1 MSKKSKSKI
10 NIILYAVAIILA
22 VVAVCMIF
30 VDVSAIAKNG
40 DTGYV
45 LTGIQA
51 TFGYSEETKLA
62 GTLVYTEFSFMNL
75 LVYILLI
82 VGVVLALLRLFK
94 VAKSG
99 VVDWVAIAAFAA
111 AAVLYFIM
119 PSFVVYGKT
128 WSGLVETA
136 IELGSAK
143 TLMVG
148 AIVGGV
154 TSALAA
160 VSLLANKFM
169 AKK

>member
-10 NIILYAVAIILA
+10 NIILYVGAIVLALVAI
-22 VVAVCMIF
+22 CMIF
-30 VDVSAIAKNG
+30 VDVSAIAKDG
-40 DTGYV
+40 DTVYV
-45 LTGIQA
+45 LTGLQA

-82 VGVVLALLRLFK
+82 VGALLALLRLLK

-99 VVDWVAIAAFAA
+99 VIDWVAIAAFTAA
-111 AAVLYFIM
+111 AILYFIM

-128 WSGLVETA
+128 WLGLVDTA
-136 IELGSAK
+136 IELGASK

-148 AIVGGV
+148 AVVGGI
-154 TSALAA
+154 TSALSAI
-160 VSLLANKFM
+160 SLLANKFM

>member
-10 NIILYAVAIILA
+10 NIILYAVALVLA
-22 VVAVCMIF
+22 VVAICMIF

-40 DTGYV
+40 ETGYV
-45 LTGIQA
+45 LTGLQA

-62 GTLVYTEFSFMNL
+62 GTLVYAQFSFMNL

-82 VGVVLALLRLFK
+82 VGVVLTLLRLFK

-99 VVDWVAIAAFAA
+99 LIDWVSIAALAA

-128 WSGLVETA
+128 WTGLVDTA
-136 IELGSAK
+136 IELGASK

-148 AIVGGV
+148 AVVGGI

-160 VSLLANKFM
+160 VSLLANKFIT
-169 AKK
+169 KK